1 MEHCT
6 VTIVLQIIRIKY
18 RILSTMLPYLSSNMS
33 FLLMIISASAL
44 PLLAFLAL
52 MLRVDILKGKI
63 KIILL
68 VLGVLLLSVTIHET
82 FKEHGGV
89 LTWKDA
95 LASIGGAAL
104 TLFILARFSHGH
116 SHDIKEDGAKGIVI
130 SEAFHSLLDG
140 AVIGATYLVNPILG
154 YAATIGIITHE
165 LPKIIGTLAIFRGI
179 GLSIKKT
186 IVYGIAAQIGS
197 PVAAILIYSLGKQ
210 FNEEQFQSLEIA
222 SISSLAAIVLWIIY
236 LEIRHHKKHR
246 GHGHSH

>member
-1 MEHCT
+1 M
-6 VTIVLQIIRIKY
+6 TIVLQIIRINY
-18 RILSTMLPYLSSNMS
+18 RIRNTMLPYLSSNMS

-52 MLRVDILKGKI
+52 MLRVDFLKGKT
-63 KIILL
+63 KIVLL
-68 VLGVLLLSVTIHET
+68 TLGVLLLSVTIHET

-165 LPKIIGTLAIFRGI
+165 LPKIIGTLALFRGI

-197 PVAAILIYSLGKQ
+197 PVAAILIYILGKQ

-222 SISSLAAIVLWIIY
+222 SVSSLAAIVLWIIY